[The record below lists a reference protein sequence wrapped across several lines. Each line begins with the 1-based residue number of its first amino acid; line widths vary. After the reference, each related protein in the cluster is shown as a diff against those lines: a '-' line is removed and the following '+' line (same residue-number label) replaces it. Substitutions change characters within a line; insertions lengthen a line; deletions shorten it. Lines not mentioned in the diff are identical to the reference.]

1 MDLADA
7 DVPARGRRTHRR
19 DAGRT
24 GRLRPACGA
33 VELALRDEDPVRRA
47 QERLRA
53 AAEDHLLDRS
63 AHPAATARALR
74 PAPARA
80 HYARR
85 LRTASQDAQ
94 AEPETKQGPATLSL
108 LTKCPDF
115 DYLWAGSDES
125 GKGDFFGPL
134 VVAAVLINK
143 DIAGKLYN
151 FGVRD
156 SKELSDKRILELAEK
171 IEALAPLHAV
181 LPLKPEAY
189 NLRYQQMKAQG
200 YNLNH
205 LLAAGHI
212 AALTKVLKEDK
223 QCHFALVDRF
233 NQKNNIAQELQR
245 SFPNLTV
252 VQQPRAEEDM
262 AVAAASILARAKF
275 VNIMQELST
284 LAGMELPKG
293 GGENATDCARKIL
306 ANHDEEFLNKLV
318 KNHFANYLR
327 LKD

>member
-1 MDLADA
+1 LPNGNFEEFITLLQTKLNSLVTEPIQIKKINYGQQLILQSHKEKVILA
-7 DVPARGRRTHRR
+7 VYNGKKGRKLVW
-19 DAGRT
+19 G
-24 GRLRPACGA
+24 GQKGA
-33 VELALRDEDPVRRA
+33 L
-47 QERLRA
+47 QKA
-53 AAEDHLLDRS
+53 AAAVVDL
-63 AHPAATARALR
+63 TM
-74 PAPARA
+74 
-80 HYARR
+80 
-85 LRTASQDAQ
+85 AQ

-318 KNHFANYLR
+318 KKHFANYLR

>member
-1 MDLADA
+1 MPNGNFEEFITLLQTKLNSLVTEPIQIKKINYGQQLILQSHKEKVTLA
-7 DVPARGRRTHRR
+7 VYNGKKGRKLVW
-19 DAGRT
+19 G
-24 GRLRPACGA
+24 GQEGA
-33 VELALRDEDPVRRA
+33 L
-47 QERLRA
+47 QKA
-53 AAEDHLLDRS
+53 AAAVVDL
-63 AHPAATARALR
+63 TM
-74 PAPARA
+74 
-80 HYARR
+80 
-85 LRTASQDAQ
+85 AQ

-212 AALTKVLKEDK
+212 AALTKVLKED
-223 QCHFALVDRF
+223 
-233 NQKNNIAQELQR
+233 NIAQELQR

-318 KNHFANYLR
+318 KKHFANYLR